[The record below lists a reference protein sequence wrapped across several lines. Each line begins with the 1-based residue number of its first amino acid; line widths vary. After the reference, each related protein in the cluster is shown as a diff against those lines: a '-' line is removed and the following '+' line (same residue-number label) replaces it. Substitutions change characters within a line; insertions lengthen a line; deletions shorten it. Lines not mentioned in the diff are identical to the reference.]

1 MCAFGERVAMFC
13 EGEKIKP
20 EFGAGRVRPK
30 SGRRRAA
37 LFAFFSSV
45 KKRAVPRHAL
55 RAARGGRRA
64 GSRAGEGV
72 AVEWTSRVESAGG
85 RLGRSGLGT
94 VPRRCPLFPGAS
106 DERAPMSAQKASHE
120 AAAGAWAGLVG
131 TVLGYPLDVVKSRM
145 QTAHAGVPIAC
156 ATNHATRPGR
166 ATFVATLGRLAREE
180 GLRGA
185 YKGLGPPV
193 CMMMLMNSVNFT
205 AFNRAKEA
213 LGVRG
218 PVGFGV
224 RHDQDAFGTA
234 FIDWRVVAAA
244 AAVGPPCA
252 LIGTPFELVKLQM
265 QMEARHAG
273 GRNQKPHS
281 AHSATSHRSHR
292 RTFESSAFRFA
303 TTLHSTYGWRVFY
316 LGGATNV
323 ARECLFNA
331 VFFSTFEHTRF
342 GFADSCEERGIRRE
356 VAIATAGG
364 LAGAAAWLLSLP
376 LDCVKSG
383 VQGQDLRNGGWD
395 ARRANCARVGFAE
408 SARAV
413 FQTRGVFGF
422 FSGAAPSVG
431 RSFIVSG
438 SRFVAFA
445 GGMELLQGEGSANER
460 T

>member
-1 MCAFGERVAMFC
+1 
-13 EGEKIKP
+13 
-20 EFGAGRVRPK
+20 
-30 SGRRRAA
+30 
-37 LFAFFSSV
+37 
-45 KKRAVPRHAL
+45 
-55 RAARGGRRA
+55 
-64 GSRAGEGV
+64 
-72 AVEWTSRVESAGG
+72 
-85 RLGRSGLGT
+85 
-94 VPRRCPLFPGAS
+94 
-106 DERAPMSAQKASHE
+106 MSAQKASHE
-120 AAAGAWAGLVG
+120 AVAGAWAGLVG

-145 QTAHAGVPIAC
+145 QTAHAGAHVAN
-156 ATNHATRPGR
+156 ATNPATSASVRPRGVPGG
-166 ATFVATLGRLAREE
+166 AGFVASFTKLAREE

-185 YKGLGPPV
+185 YRGLGPPV
-193 CMMMLMNSVNFT
+193 CMMMLMNAVNFT

-213 LGVRG
+213 LGVDG
-218 PVGFGV
+218 PVGLGARGDRGSASV
-224 RHDQDAFGTA
+224 V
-234 FIDWRVVAAA
+234 DWRVVAAA
-244 AAVGPPCA
+244 TAVGPPCA

-265 QMEARHAG
+265 QMEARHAHG
-273 GRNQKPHS
+273 GRNQK
-281 AHSATSHRSHR
+281 TFR
-292 RTFESSAFRFA
+292 RSAFRFA

-364 LAGAAAWLLSLP
+364 LAGVAAWLLSLP

-395 ARRANCARVGFAE
+395 ARRARRARVGFAE

>member
-1 MCAFGERVAMFC
+1 
-13 EGEKIKP
+13 
-20 EFGAGRVRPK
+20 
-30 SGRRRAA
+30 
-37 LFAFFSSV
+37 
-45 KKRAVPRHAL
+45 
-55 RAARGGRRA
+55 
-64 GSRAGEGV
+64 
-72 AVEWTSRVESAGG
+72 
-85 RLGRSGLGT
+85 
-94 VPRRCPLFPGAS
+94 
-106 DERAPMSAQKASHE
+106 MSAQKASHE
-120 AAAGAWAGLVG
+120 AVAGAWAGLVG

-145 QTAHAGVPIAC
+145 QTAHAGAHVAN
-156 ATNHATRPGR
+156 ATNPATSASVRPRGVPGG
-166 ATFVATLGRLAREE
+166 AGFVASFTKLAREE

-185 YKGLGPPV
+185 YRGLGPPV
-193 CMMMLMNSVNFT
+193 CMMMLMNAVNFT

-213 LGVRG
+213 LGVDG
-218 PVGFGV
+218 PVGLGARGDRGSASV
-224 RHDQDAFGTA
+224 V
-234 FIDWRVVAAA
+234 DWRVVAAA
-244 AAVGPPCA
+244 TAVGPPCA

-265 QMEARHAG
+265 QMEARHAHG
-273 GRNQKPHS
+273 GGGNQK
-281 AHSATSHRSHR
+281 TFR
-292 RTFESSAFRFA
+292 RSAFRFA

-342 GFADSCEERGIRRE
+342 GFADSCEERGIRRA
-356 VAIATAGG
+356 VATPTAGG

-395 ARRANCARVGFAE
+395 ARRANRARVGFAE

>member
-1 MCAFGERVAMFC
+1 
-13 EGEKIKP
+13 
-20 EFGAGRVRPK
+20 
-30 SGRRRAA
+30 
-37 LFAFFSSV
+37 
-45 KKRAVPRHAL
+45 
-55 RAARGGRRA
+55 
-64 GSRAGEGV
+64 
-72 AVEWTSRVESAGG
+72 
-85 RLGRSGLGT
+85 
-94 VPRRCPLFPGAS
+94 
-106 DERAPMSAQKASHE
+106 MSAQKASHE
-120 AAAGAWAGLVG
+120 AVAGAWAGLVG

-145 QTAHAGVPIAC
+145 QTAHAGAHVAN
-156 ATNHATRPGR
+156 ATNPATSASVRPRGVPGG
-166 ATFVATLGRLAREE
+166 AGFVASFTKLAREE

-185 YKGLGPPV
+185 YRGLGPPV
-193 CMMMLMNSVNFT
+193 CMMMLMNAVNFT

-213 LGVRG
+213 LGVDG
-218 PVGFGV
+218 PVGLGARGDRGSASV
-224 RHDQDAFGTA
+224 V
-234 FIDWRVVAAA
+234 DWRVVAAA
-244 AAVGPPCA
+244 TAVGPPCA

-265 QMEARHAG
+265 QMEARHAHG
-273 GRNQKPHS
+273 GGGNQK
-281 AHSATSHRSHR
+281 
-292 RTFESSAFRFA
+292 TFRDRSAFRFA

-395 ARRANCARVGFAE
+395 ARRANRARVGFAE

>member
-1 MCAFGERVAMFC
+1 
-13 EGEKIKP
+13 
-20 EFGAGRVRPK
+20 
-30 SGRRRAA
+30 
-37 LFAFFSSV
+37 
-45 KKRAVPRHAL
+45 
-55 RAARGGRRA
+55 
-64 GSRAGEGV
+64 
-72 AVEWTSRVESAGG
+72 
-85 RLGRSGLGT
+85 
-94 VPRRCPLFPGAS
+94 
-106 DERAPMSAQKASHE
+106 MSAQKASHE
-120 AAAGAWAGLVG
+120 AVAGAWAGLVG

-145 QTAHAGVPIAC
+145 QTAHAGARVAN
-156 ATNHATRPGR
+156 ATNPATSASVRPRGVPGG
-166 ATFVATLGRLAREE
+166 AGFVASFTKLAREE

-185 YKGLGPPV
+185 YRGLGPPV
-193 CMMMLMNSVNFT
+193 CMMMLMNAVNFT

-213 LGVRG
+213 LGVDG
-218 PVGFGV
+218 PVGLGARGDRGSASV
-224 RHDQDAFGTA
+224 V
-234 FIDWRVVAAA
+234 DWRVVAAA
-244 AAVGPPCA
+244 TAVGPPCA

-265 QMEARHAG
+265 QMEARHAHG
-273 GRNQKPHS
+273 GGGNQK
-281 AHSATSHRSHR
+281 TFR
-292 RTFESSAFRFA
+292 RSAFRFA

-342 GFADSCEERGIRRE
+342 GFADACEARGVRRE
-356 VAIATAGG
+356 AAIATAGG

-395 ARRANCARVGFAE
+395 ARRARRARVGFAE
-408 SARAV
+408 AARAV
-413 FQTRGVFGF
+413 LRTRGAFGF

>member
-1 MCAFGERVAMFC
+1 
-13 EGEKIKP
+13 
-20 EFGAGRVRPK
+20 
-30 SGRRRAA
+30 
-37 LFAFFSSV
+37 
-45 KKRAVPRHAL
+45 
-55 RAARGGRRA
+55 
-64 GSRAGEGV
+64 
-72 AVEWTSRVESAGG
+72 
-85 RLGRSGLGT
+85 
-94 VPRRCPLFPGAS
+94 
-106 DERAPMSAQKASHE
+106 MSAQRASHE

-145 QTAHAGVPIAC
+145 QTGHAGVKDV
-156 ATNHATRPGR
+156 PGR
-166 ATFVATLGRLAREE
+166 ATFVATLGRLFVRE
-180 GLRGA
+180 GVSGA
-185 YKGLGPPV
+185 YRGLGPPV
-193 CMMMLMNSVNFT
+193 CMMMLMNAVNFT

-213 LGVRG
+213 LGVEG
-218 PVGFGV
+218 PVGLGARAHEDGHRASASV
-224 RHDQDAFGTA
+224 V
-234 FIDWRVVAAA
+234 DWRVVAAA
-244 AAVGPPCA
+244 TAVGPPCA

-265 QMEARHAG
+265 QMEARHARV
-273 GRNQKPHS
+273 GRNQKTHA
-281 AHSATSHRSHR
+281 AHSASHRSHR

-342 GFADSCEERGIRRE
+342 GFADACEARGVRRE
-356 VAIATAGG
+356 AAIATAGG

-395 ARRANCARVGFAE
+395 ARRARRARVGFAE
-408 SARAV
+408 AARAV
-413 FQTRGVFGF
+413 LRTRGAFGF

-445 GGMELLQGEGSANER
+445 GAMELLQGEGRLPNEPYS
-460 T
+460 

>member
-1 MCAFGERVAMFC
+1 
-13 EGEKIKP
+13 
-20 EFGAGRVRPK
+20 
-30 SGRRRAA
+30 
-37 LFAFFSSV
+37 
-45 KKRAVPRHAL
+45 
-55 RAARGGRRA
+55 
-64 GSRAGEGV
+64 
-72 AVEWTSRVESAGG
+72 
-85 RLGRSGLGT
+85 
-94 VPRRCPLFPGAS
+94 
-106 DERAPMSAQKASHE
+106 MSAQKASHE

-145 QTAHAGVPIAC
+145 QTAHAGARVAN
-156 ATNHATRPGR
+156 ATNPATSASVRPRGVPGG
-166 ATFVATLGRLAREE
+166 ASAGFVASFTKLAREE

-185 YKGLGPPV
+185 YRGLGPPV
-193 CMMMLMNSVNFT
+193 CMMMLMNAVNFT

-213 LGVRG
+213 LGVDG
-218 PVGFGV
+218 PVGIGARAHEDGHRASSASV
-224 RHDQDAFGTA
+224 V
-234 FIDWRVVAAA
+234 DWRVVAAA
-244 AAVGPPCA
+244 TAVGPPCA

-273 GRNQKPHS
+273 
-281 AHSATSHRSHR
+281 HR
-292 RTFESSAFRFA
+292 RKRLESSAFRFA

-342 GFADSCEERGIRRE
+342 GFADLCEERGIRRE

-395 ARRANCARVGFAE
+395 ARRGGSRAARIGFAE

-445 GGMELLQGEGSANER
+445 GGMELLQGEGSA
-460 T
+460 

>member
-1 MCAFGERVAMFC
+1 
-13 EGEKIKP
+13 
-20 EFGAGRVRPK
+20 
-30 SGRRRAA
+30 
-37 LFAFFSSV
+37 
-45 KKRAVPRHAL
+45 
-55 RAARGGRRA
+55 
-64 GSRAGEGV
+64 
-72 AVEWTSRVESAGG
+72 
-85 RLGRSGLGT
+85 
-94 VPRRCPLFPGAS
+94 
-106 DERAPMSAQKASHE
+106 MSAQKASHE
-120 AAAGAWAGLVG
+120 AVAGAWAGLVG

-145 QTAHAGVPIAC
+145 QTAHAGAHVAN
-156 ATNHATRPGR
+156 ATNPATSASVRPRGVPGG
-166 ATFVATLGRLAREE
+166 AGFVASFTKLAREE

-185 YKGLGPPV
+185 YRGLGPPV
-193 CMMMLMNSVNFT
+193 CMMMLMNAVNFT

-213 LGVRG
+213 LGVDG
-218 PVGFGV
+218 PVGLGARGDRGSASV
-224 RHDQDAFGTA
+224 V
-234 FIDWRVVAAA
+234 DWRVVAAA
-244 AAVGPPCA
+244 TAVGPPCA

-265 QMEARHAG
+265 QMEARHAHG
-273 GRNQKPHS
+273 GGGNQK
-281 AHSATSHRSHR
+281 
-292 RTFESSAFRFA
+292 TFRDRSAFRFA

-395 ARRANCARVGFAE
+395 ARRGWNRARVGFAE

>member
-1 MCAFGERVAMFC
+1 
-13 EGEKIKP
+13 
-20 EFGAGRVRPK
+20 
-30 SGRRRAA
+30 
-37 LFAFFSSV
+37 
-45 KKRAVPRHAL
+45 
-55 RAARGGRRA
+55 
-64 GSRAGEGV
+64 
-72 AVEWTSRVESAGG
+72 
-85 RLGRSGLGT
+85 
-94 VPRRCPLFPGAS
+94 
-106 DERAPMSAQKASHE
+106 MSAQKAKHE

-145 QTAHAGVPIAC
+145 QTAHAGARVAN
-156 ATNHATRPGR
+156 ATNPATSASVRPRGVPGG
-166 ATFVATLGRLAREE
+166 AGFVASFTKLAREE

-185 YKGLGPPV
+185 YRGLGPPV
-193 CMMMLMNSVNFT
+193 CMMMLMNAVNFT

-213 LGVRG
+213 LGVDG
-218 PVGFGV
+218 PVGIGARAHEDGHRRPSASV
-224 RHDQDAFGTA
+224 V
-234 FIDWRVVAAA
+234 DWRVVAAA
-244 AAVGPPCA
+244 TAVGPPCA

-273 GRNQKPHS
+273 
-281 AHSATSHRSHR
+281 HR
-292 RTFESSAFRFA
+292 RKLESSAFRFA

-342 GFADSCEERGIRRE
+342 GFATSCEERGIRRE

-395 ARRANCARVGFAE
+395 ARRGGSRAARIGFAE

-445 GGMELLQGEGSANER
+445 GGMELLQGEGSA
-460 T
+460 

>member
-1 MCAFGERVAMFC
+1 
-13 EGEKIKP
+13 
-20 EFGAGRVRPK
+20 
-30 SGRRRAA
+30 
-37 LFAFFSSV
+37 
-45 KKRAVPRHAL
+45 
-55 RAARGGRRA
+55 
-64 GSRAGEGV
+64 
-72 AVEWTSRVESAGG
+72 
-85 RLGRSGLGT
+85 
-94 VPRRCPLFPGAS
+94 
-106 DERAPMSAQKASHE
+106 MSAQKASHE
-120 AAAGAWAGLVG
+120 AVAGAWAGLVG

-145 QTAHAGVPIAC
+145 QTAHAGARVAN
-156 ATNHATRPGR
+156 ATNPATSASVRPRGVPGG
-166 ATFVATLGRLAREE
+166 AGFVASFTKLAREE

-185 YKGLGPPV
+185 YRGLGPPV
-193 CMMMLMNSVNFT
+193 CMMMLMNAVNFT

-213 LGVRG
+213 LGVDG
-218 PVGFGV
+218 PVGLGARGDRGSASV
-224 RHDQDAFGTA
+224 V
-234 FIDWRVVAAA
+234 DWRVVAAA
-244 AAVGPPCA
+244 TAVGPPCA

-265 QMEARHAG
+265 QMEARHAD
-273 GRNQKPHS
+273 GRNQKTHS
-281 AHSATSHRSHR
+281 VSVRHPHR
-292 RTFESSAFRFA
+292 RRLKETSAFRFA
-303 TTLHSTYGWRVFY
+303 TTLRSTYGWRVFY

-395 ARRANCARVGFAE
+395 ARRANRARVGFAE

>member
-1 MCAFGERVAMFC
+1 
-13 EGEKIKP
+13 
-20 EFGAGRVRPK
+20 
-30 SGRRRAA
+30 
-37 LFAFFSSV
+37 
-45 KKRAVPRHAL
+45 
-55 RAARGGRRA
+55 
-64 GSRAGEGV
+64 
-72 AVEWTSRVESAGG
+72 
-85 RLGRSGLGT
+85 
-94 VPRRCPLFPGAS
+94 
-106 DERAPMSAQKASHE
+106 MSAQKASHE
-120 AAAGAWAGLVG
+120 AVAGAWAGLVG

-145 QTAHAGVPIAC
+145 QTAHAGAHVAN
-156 ATNHATRPGR
+156 ATNPATSASVRPRGVPGG
-166 ATFVATLGRLAREE
+166 AGFVASFTKLAREE

-185 YKGLGPPV
+185 YRGLGPPV
-193 CMMMLMNSVNFT
+193 CMMMLMNAVNFT

-213 LGVRG
+213 LGVDG
-218 PVGFGV
+218 PVGLGARGDRGSASV
-224 RHDQDAFGTA
+224 V
-234 FIDWRVVAAA
+234 DWRVVAAA
-244 AAVGPPCA
+244 TAVGPPCA

-265 QMEARHAG
+265 QMEARHAHG
-273 GRNQKPHS
+273 GRNQK
-281 AHSATSHRSHR
+281 TFR
-292 RTFESSAFRFA
+292 RSAFRFA

-395 ARRANCARVGFAE
+395 ARRARRARVGFAE

>member
-1 MCAFGERVAMFC
+1 
-13 EGEKIKP
+13 
-20 EFGAGRVRPK
+20 
-30 SGRRRAA
+30 
-37 LFAFFSSV
+37 
-45 KKRAVPRHAL
+45 
-55 RAARGGRRA
+55 
-64 GSRAGEGV
+64 
-72 AVEWTSRVESAGG
+72 
-85 RLGRSGLGT
+85 
-94 VPRRCPLFPGAS
+94 
-106 DERAPMSAQKASHE
+106 MSAQKASHE

-145 QTAHAGVPIAC
+145 QTAHAGARVAN
-156 ATNHATRPGR
+156 ATNPATSASVRPRGVPGES
-166 ATFVATLGRLAREE
+166 AGFVASFTKLAREE

-185 YKGLGPPV
+185 YRGLGPPV
-193 CMMMLMNSVNFT
+193 CMMMLMNAVNFT

-213 LGVRG
+213 LGVDG
-218 PVGFGV
+218 PVGIGARAHEDGHRRPSASV
-224 RHDQDAFGTA
+224 V
-234 FIDWRVVAAA
+234 DWRVVAAA
-244 AAVGPPCA
+244 TAVGPPCA

-273 GRNQKPHS
+273 
-281 AHSATSHRSHR
+281 HR
-292 RTFESSAFRFA
+292 RKLESSAFRFA

-342 GFADSCEERGIRRE
+342 GFADLCEERGIRRE

-395 ARRANCARVGFAE
+395 ARRGGSRAARIGFAE

-445 GGMELLQGEGSANER
+445 GGMELLQGEGSA
-460 T
+460 

>member
-1 MCAFGERVAMFC
+1 
-13 EGEKIKP
+13 
-20 EFGAGRVRPK
+20 
-30 SGRRRAA
+30 
-37 LFAFFSSV
+37 
-45 KKRAVPRHAL
+45 
-55 RAARGGRRA
+55 
-64 GSRAGEGV
+64 
-72 AVEWTSRVESAGG
+72 
-85 RLGRSGLGT
+85 
-94 VPRRCPLFPGAS
+94 
-106 DERAPMSAQKASHE
+106 MSAQKASHE

-145 QTAHAGVPIAC
+145 QTAHAGARVAN
-156 ATNHATRPGR
+156 ATNPATSASVRPRGVPGG
-166 ATFVATLGRLAREE
+166 AGFVASFTKLAREE

-185 YKGLGPPV
+185 YRGLGPPV
-193 CMMMLMNSVNFT
+193 CMMMLMNAVNFT

-213 LGVRG
+213 LGVDG
-218 PVGFGV
+218 PVGIGARAHEDGHRRPSASV
-224 RHDQDAFGTA
+224 V
-234 FIDWRVVAAA
+234 DWRVVAAA
-244 AAVGPPCA
+244 TAVGPPCA

-273 GRNQKPHS
+273 
-281 AHSATSHRSHR
+281 HR
-292 RTFESSAFRFA
+292 RKLESSAFRFA

-395 ARRANCARVGFAE
+395 ARRANRARVGFAE

>member
-1 MCAFGERVAMFC
+1 
-13 EGEKIKP
+13 
-20 EFGAGRVRPK
+20 
-30 SGRRRAA
+30 
-37 LFAFFSSV
+37 
-45 KKRAVPRHAL
+45 
-55 RAARGGRRA
+55 
-64 GSRAGEGV
+64 
-72 AVEWTSRVESAGG
+72 
-85 RLGRSGLGT
+85 
-94 VPRRCPLFPGAS
+94 
-106 DERAPMSAQKASHE
+106 MSAQKASHE

-145 QTAHAGVPIAC
+145 QTAHAGARVAN
-156 ATNHATRPGR
+156 ATNPATSASVRPHGVPGG
-166 ATFVATLGRLAREE
+166 AGFVASFTKLAREE

-185 YKGLGPPV
+185 YRGLGPPV
-193 CMMMLMNSVNFT
+193 CMMMLMNAVNFT

-213 LGVRG
+213 LGVDG
-218 PVGFGV
+218 PVGLGARGDRGSASV
-224 RHDQDAFGTA
+224 V
-234 FIDWRVVAAA
+234 DWRVVAAA
-244 AAVGPPCA
+244 TAVGPPCA

-265 QMEARHAG
+265 QMEARHAHG
-273 GRNQKPHS
+273 GRNQK
-281 AHSATSHRSHR
+281 THRHR
-292 RTFESSAFRFA
+292 RKLESSAFRFA

-383 VQGQDLRNGGWD
+383 VQGQDLANGGWD
-395 ARRANCARVGFAE
+395 PRRAKRARVGFAE
-408 SARAV
+408 AARAV
-413 FQTRGVFGF
+413 LQTRGAFGF

>member
-1 MCAFGERVAMFC
+1 
-13 EGEKIKP
+13 
-20 EFGAGRVRPK
+20 
-30 SGRRRAA
+30 
-37 LFAFFSSV
+37 
-45 KKRAVPRHAL
+45 
-55 RAARGGRRA
+55 
-64 GSRAGEGV
+64 
-72 AVEWTSRVESAGG
+72 
-85 RLGRSGLGT
+85 
-94 VPRRCPLFPGAS
+94 
-106 DERAPMSAQKASHE
+106 MSAQKASHE
-120 AAAGAWAGLVG
+120 AVAGAWAGLVG

-145 QTAHAGVPIAC
+145 QTAHAGAHVAN
-156 ATNHATRPGR
+156 ATNPATSASVRPRGVPGG
-166 ATFVATLGRLAREE
+166 AGFVASFTKLAREE

-185 YKGLGPPV
+185 YRGLGPPV
-193 CMMMLMNSVNFT
+193 CMMMLMNAVNFT

-213 LGVRG
+213 LGVDG
-218 PVGFGV
+218 PVGLGARGDRGSASV
-224 RHDQDAFGTA
+224 V
-234 FIDWRVVAAA
+234 DWRVVAAA
-244 AAVGPPCA
+244 TAVGPPCA

-265 QMEARHAG
+265 QMEARHAHG
-273 GRNQKPHS
+273 GGGNQK
-281 AHSATSHRSHR
+281 TFR
-292 RTFESSAFRFA
+292 RSAFRFA

-395 ARRANCARVGFAE
+395 ARRANFLKKARVGFAE

>member
-1 MCAFGERVAMFC
+1 
-13 EGEKIKP
+13 
-20 EFGAGRVRPK
+20 VR
-30 SGRRRAA
+30 AH
-37 LFAFFSSV
+37 
-45 KKRAVPRHAL
+45 RHAV
-55 RAARGGRRA
+55 RAREAPDADGGEAR
-64 GSRAGEGV
+64 
-72 AVEWTSRVESAGG
+72 T
-85 RLGRSGLGT
+85 T
-94 VPRRCPLFPGAS
+94 
-106 DERAPMSAQKASHE
+106 E
-120 AAAGAWAGLVG
+120 AAG
-131 TVLGYPLDVVKSRM
+131 TKKHFVVR
-145 QTAHAGVPIAC
+145 
-156 ATNHATRPGR
+156 
-166 ATFVATLGRLAREE
+166 
-180 GLRGA
+180 
-185 YKGLGPPV
+185 
-193 CMMMLMNSVNFT
+193 
-205 AFNRAKEA
+205 
-213 LGVRG
+213 
-218 PVGFGV
+218 
-224 RHDQDAFGTA
+224 
-234 FIDWRVVAAA
+234 
-244 AAVGPPCA
+244 
-252 LIGTPFELVKLQM
+252 
-265 QMEARHAG
+265 
-273 GRNQKPHS
+273 
-281 AHSATSHRSHR
+281 
-292 RTFESSAFRFA
+292 SAFRFA

-395 ARRANCARVGFAE
+395 ARRANFLKKARVGFAE

-445 GGMELLQGEGSANER
+445 GGMELLQGDGSANER

>member
-1 MCAFGERVAMFC
+1 
-13 EGEKIKP
+13 
-20 EFGAGRVRPK
+20 
-30 SGRRRAA
+30 
-37 LFAFFSSV
+37 
-45 KKRAVPRHAL
+45 
-55 RAARGGRRA
+55 
-64 GSRAGEGV
+64 
-72 AVEWTSRVESAGG
+72 
-85 RLGRSGLGT
+85 
-94 VPRRCPLFPGAS
+94 
-106 DERAPMSAQKASHE
+106 MSAQRASHE

-145 QTAHAGVPIAC
+145 QTGHAGVKDV
-156 ATNHATRPGR
+156 PGR
-166 ATFVATLGRLAREE
+166 ATFVATLGRLFLRE
-180 GLRGA
+180 GVSGA
-185 YKGLGPPV
+185 YRGLGPPV
-193 CMMMLMNSVNFT
+193 CMMMLMNAVNFT

-213 LGVRG
+213 LGVDG
-218 PVGFGV
+218 PVGIGARAHEDGHRRPSASV
-224 RHDQDAFGTA
+224 V
-234 FIDWRVVAAA
+234 DWRVVAAA
-244 AAVGPPCA
+244 TAVGPPCA

-273 GRNQKPHS
+273 
-281 AHSATSHRSHR
+281 HR
-292 RTFESSAFRFA
+292 RKRLESSAFRFA
-303 TTLHSTYGWRVFY
+303 KTLHSTYGWRVFY

-342 GFADSCEERGIRRE
+342 GFADLCEERGIRRE

-395 ARRANCARVGFAE
+395 ARRGGSRAARIGFAE

-445 GGMELLQGEGSANER
+445 GGMELLQGEGSA
-460 T
+460 

>member
-1 MCAFGERVAMFC
+1 
-13 EGEKIKP
+13 
-20 EFGAGRVRPK
+20 
-30 SGRRRAA
+30 
-37 LFAFFSSV
+37 
-45 KKRAVPRHAL
+45 
-55 RAARGGRRA
+55 
-64 GSRAGEGV
+64 
-72 AVEWTSRVESAGG
+72 
-85 RLGRSGLGT
+85 
-94 VPRRCPLFPGAS
+94 
-106 DERAPMSAQKASHE
+106 MSAQKASHE

-145 QTAHAGVPIAC
+145 QTAHARVPIAG
-156 ATNHATRPGR
+156 AANHATSASVRLGVPGR
-166 ATFVATLGRLAREE
+166 ATFGATLGRLAREE

-265 QMEARHAG
+265 QMENVRHGAG
-273 GRNQKPHS
+273 KNGAKSETRGG
-281 AHSATSHRSHR
+281 AW
-292 RTFESSAFRFA
+292 RFA
-303 TTLHSTYGWRVFY
+303 RRLHARYGWRVFY
-316 LGGATNV
+316 LGLGVNV

-331 VFFSTFEHTRF
+331 IFFTTYEHTQF
-342 GFADSCEERGIRRE
+342 GFVRACAARE
-356 VAIATAGG
+356 IPTSTAIATAGG
-364 LAGAAAWLLSLP
+364 LAGAAAWLGNLP

-383 VQGQDLRNGGWD
+383 VQGQDLRRGGF
-395 ARRANCARVGFAE
+395 ANNRGRIGFAE

-413 FQTRGVFGF
+413 VRARGVFGF
-422 FSGAAPSVG
+422 FSGAAPSIS

-445 GGMELLQGEGSANER
+445 GGMRFLEDDRGVNANANDA
-460 T
+460 

>member
-1 MCAFGERVAMFC
+1 
-13 EGEKIKP
+13 
-20 EFGAGRVRPK
+20 
-30 SGRRRAA
+30 
-37 LFAFFSSV
+37 
-45 KKRAVPRHAL
+45 
-55 RAARGGRRA
+55 
-64 GSRAGEGV
+64 
-72 AVEWTSRVESAGG
+72 
-85 RLGRSGLGT
+85 
-94 VPRRCPLFPGAS
+94 
-106 DERAPMSAQKASHE
+106 
-120 AAAGAWAGLVG
+120 
-131 TVLGYPLDVVKSRM
+131 
-145 QTAHAGVPIAC
+145 
-156 ATNHATRPGR
+156 
-166 ATFVATLGRLAREE
+166 
-180 GLRGA
+180 
-185 YKGLGPPV
+185 
-193 CMMMLMNSVNFT
+193 MMMLMNAVNFT

-213 LGVRG
+213 LGVEG
-218 PVGFGV
+218 PVGLGAQKASHEDGHRASASV
-224 RHDQDAFGTA
+224 V
-234 FIDWRVVAAA
+234 DWRVVAAA
-244 AAVGPPCA
+244 TAVGPPCA

-265 QMEARHAG
+265 QMEARHAHG
-273 GRNQKPHS
+273 GGGNQK
-281 AHSATSHRSHR
+281 TFR
-292 RTFESSAFRFA
+292 RSAFRFA

-395 ARRANCARVGFAE
+395 ARRANRARVGFAE

>member
-1 MCAFGERVAMFC
+1 
-13 EGEKIKP
+13 
-20 EFGAGRVRPK
+20 
-30 SGRRRAA
+30 
-37 LFAFFSSV
+37 
-45 KKRAVPRHAL
+45 
-55 RAARGGRRA
+55 
-64 GSRAGEGV
+64 
-72 AVEWTSRVESAGG
+72 
-85 RLGRSGLGT
+85 
-94 VPRRCPLFPGAS
+94 
-106 DERAPMSAQKASHE
+106 MSAQKASHE
-120 AAAGAWAGLVG
+120 AVAGAWAGLVG

-145 QTAHAGVPIAC
+145 QTAHAGAHVAN
-156 ATNHATRPGR
+156 ATNPATSASVRPRGVPGG
-166 ATFVATLGRLAREE
+166 AGFVASFTKLAREE

-185 YKGLGPPV
+185 YRGLGPPV
-193 CMMMLMNSVNFT
+193 CMMMLMNAVNFT

-213 LGVRG
+213 LGVDG
-218 PVGFGV
+218 PVGLGARGDRGSASV
-224 RHDQDAFGTA
+224 V
-234 FIDWRVVAAA
+234 DWRVVAAA
-244 AAVGPPCA
+244 TAVGPPCA

-265 QMEARHAG
+265 QMEARHAHG
-273 GRNQKPHS
+273 GGGNQK
-281 AHSATSHRSHR
+281 TFR
-292 RTFESSAFRFA
+292 RSAFRFA

-395 ARRANCARVGFAE
+395 ARRGWNRARVGFAE

>member
-1 MCAFGERVAMFC
+1 
-13 EGEKIKP
+13 
-20 EFGAGRVRPK
+20 
-30 SGRRRAA
+30 
-37 LFAFFSSV
+37 
-45 KKRAVPRHAL
+45 
-55 RAARGGRRA
+55 
-64 GSRAGEGV
+64 
-72 AVEWTSRVESAGG
+72 
-85 RLGRSGLGT
+85 
-94 VPRRCPLFPGAS
+94 
-106 DERAPMSAQKASHE
+106 MSAQKASHE

-145 QTAHAGVPIAC
+145 QTAHAGARVAN
-156 ATNHATRPGR
+156 ATNPATSASVRPRGVPGG
-166 ATFVATLGRLAREE
+166 AGFVASFTKLAREE

-185 YKGLGPPV
+185 YRGLGPPV
-193 CMMMLMNSVNFT
+193 CMMMLMNAVNFT

-213 LGVRG
+213 LGVDG
-218 PVGFGV
+218 PVGLGARGDRGSASV
-224 RHDQDAFGTA
+224 V
-234 FIDWRVVAAA
+234 DWRVVAAA
-244 AAVGPPCA
+244 TAVGPPCA

-265 QMEARHAG
+265 QMEARHAHG
-273 GRNQKPHS
+273 GGGNQK
-281 AHSATSHRSHR
+281 TFR
-292 RTFESSAFRFA
+292 RSAFRFA

-342 GFADSCEERGIRRE
+342 GFADACEARGVRRE
-356 VAIATAGG
+356 AAIATAGG

-395 ARRANCARVGFAE
+395 ARRARRARVGFAE

-445 GGMELLQGEGSANER
+445 GGMELLQAEGSANER

>member
-1 MCAFGERVAMFC
+1 
-13 EGEKIKP
+13 
-20 EFGAGRVRPK
+20 
-30 SGRRRAA
+30 
-37 LFAFFSSV
+37 
-45 KKRAVPRHAL
+45 
-55 RAARGGRRA
+55 
-64 GSRAGEGV
+64 
-72 AVEWTSRVESAGG
+72 
-85 RLGRSGLGT
+85 
-94 VPRRCPLFPGAS
+94 
-106 DERAPMSAQKASHE
+106 MSAQKASHE

-145 QTAHAGVPIAC
+145 QTAHAGARVAN
-156 ATNHATRPGR
+156 ATNPATSASVRPRGVPGG
-166 ATFVATLGRLAREE
+166 AGFVASFTKLAREE

-185 YKGLGPPV
+185 YRGLGPPV
-193 CMMMLMNSVNFT
+193 CMMMLMNAVNFT

-213 LGVRG
+213 LGVEG
-218 PVGFGV
+218 PVGLGARAHEDGHRASASV
-224 RHDQDAFGTA
+224 V
-234 FIDWRVVAAA
+234 DWRVVAAA
-244 AAVGPPCA
+244 TAVGPPCA

-265 QMEARHAG
+265 QMEARHAHG
-273 GRNQKPHS
+273 GGGNQK
-281 AHSATSHRSHR
+281 TFR
-292 RTFESSAFRFA
+292 RSAFRFA

-395 ARRANCARVGFAE
+395 ARRANRARVGFAE